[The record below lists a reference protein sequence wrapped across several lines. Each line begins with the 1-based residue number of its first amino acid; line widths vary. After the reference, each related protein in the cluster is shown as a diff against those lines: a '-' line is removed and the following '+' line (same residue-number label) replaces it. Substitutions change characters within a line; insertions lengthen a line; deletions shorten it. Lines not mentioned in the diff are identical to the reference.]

1 MKNVMPTYGR
11 IDLSF
16 ERGEGPW
23 LFTNDKKKY
32 LDFATG
38 IAVNT
43 LGHSNE
49 ELINTLISQSKK
61 LWHTSNLYNIKP
73 QGELAELICKN
84 SFGESVFFCN
94 SGAEALEGT
103 IKLCRK
109 YHFNNGDENKT
120 EILVC
125 SSAFHGRTL
134 GTLAAGDNEK
144 HREGFGVNTNGFTR
158 VPFGDINEIKK
169 FINKNTAA
177 ILVEPIQGEGG
188 INRSPK
194 GFLKK
199 LRILCS
205 ENKILLALDEVQ
217 TGIGRTGKLFAHQW
231 ADIIPDVM
239 AIAKGLGG
247 GFPIGA
253 VVAKNEAALGMSP
266 GTHGS
271 TFGGNFLASSVAKS
285 VISQVI
291 EKGFLD
297 NVTKIG
303 NKLFQEI
310 EVLSQKYP
318 SILKGARGKGLMIG
332 IICNV
337 SNIDLCKNLRDKG
350 LLSVPAGNNV
360 LRFLPP
366 LNIKPEHADKCIEI
380 MKKTLDKMMVEQL

>member
-1 MKNVMPTYGR
+1 MENVMPTYGR

-23 LFTNDKKKY
+23 LFTESGEKY

-43 LGHSNE
+43 LGHSN
-49 ELINTLISQSKK
+49 NTLNDILIEQSKK
-61 LWHTSNLYNIKP
+61 VWHTSNLYNIKP
-73 QGELAELICKN
+73 QSDLAKLICEN
-84 SFGESVFFCN
+84 SFGENVFFCN
-94 SGAEALEGT
+94 SGAESLEGT

-109 YHFNNGDENKT
+109 YHFNNGDENKID
-120 EILVC
+120 ILVC
-125 SSAFHGRTL
+125 SNAFHGRTL

-144 HREGFGVNTNGFTR
+144 HREGFGVNTNGFIR

-169 FINKNTAA
+169 FISKNTAA

-194 GFLKK
+194 GFIRN
-199 LRILCS
+199 LRKLCS

-253 VVAKNEAALGMSP
+253 VVATKEAAAGMSA

-291 EKGFLD
+291 ENDFLD
-297 NVTKIG
+297 NVTKMG
-303 NKLFQEI
+303 NKLMKEI
-310 EVLSQKYP
+310 EVLSHNYP
-318 SILKGARGKGLMIG
+318 SIIKGVRGKGLMIG

-337 SNIDLCKNLRDKG
+337 SNVALCTNLRNQG

-366 LNIKPEHADKCIEI
+366 LNIKYEHVDKCIEI
-380 MKKTLDKMMVEQL
+380 LKQTLDDMMAE

>member
-1 MKNVMPTYGR
+1 MEYVMPTYGR

-23 LFTNDKKKY
+23 LFTDSGEKY

-43 LGHSNE
+43 LGHSNNALNDI
-49 ELINTLISQSKK
+49 LIKQSKK
-61 LWHTSNLYNIKP
+61 VWHTSNLYKIKP
-73 QGELAELICKN
+73 QGDLAKLICEN

-94 SGAEALEGT
+94 SGAESLEGT

-109 YHFNNGDENKT
+109 YHFNNGDENKKD
-120 EILVC
+120 ILVC
-125 SSAFHGRTL
+125 SNAFHGRTL

-144 HREGFGVNTNGFTR
+144 HREGFGVNTNGFIR

-194 GFLKK
+194 GFIKN
-199 LRILCS
+199 LRKLCS
-205 ENKILLALDEVQ
+205 ETKILLALDEVQ

-253 VVAKNEAALGMSP
+253 VVATKEAAAGMSA

-291 EKGFLD
+291 ENGFLD
-297 NVTKIG
+297 NVTKMG
-303 NKLFQEI
+303 NKLMKEI
-310 EVLSQKYP
+310 EVLSNDYS
-318 SILKGARGKGLMIG
+318 SIIKGVRGKGLMIG
-332 IICNV
+332 IICNM
-337 SNIDLCKNLRDKG
+337 SNVELCTNLRDQG

-366 LNIKPEHADKCIEI
+366 LNIEYEHVDRCIEI
-380 MKKTLDKMMVEQL
+380 LKQTLDHMMAQ

>member
-23 LFTNDKKKY
+23 LFTKDKKKY

-43 LGHSNE
+43 LGHSNKD
-49 ELINTLISQSKK
+49 LINTLAIQSKK

-94 SGAEALEGT
+94 SGAESLEGT

-109 YHFNNGDENKT
+109 FHFNNGNKNKT
-120 EILVC
+120 DILVC

-134 GTLAAGDNEK
+134 GTLAAGDNDK
-144 HREGFGVNTNGFTR
+144 HREGFGVNTNGFIR
-158 VPFGDINEIKK
+158 VPFGDIDEIKK

-194 GFLKK
+194 GFLIK
-199 LRILCS
+199 LRDLCS

-231 ADIIPDVM
+231 ANIKPDVM

-253 VVAKNEAALGMSP
+253 VVSTYEAAFGMSP

-285 VISQVI
+285 VILQVI
-291 EKGFLD
+291 ADGFLD
-297 NVTKIG
+297 NVNEMG
-303 NKLFQEI
+303 NKLSKEI
-310 EVLSQKYP
+310 DLLSTKYP
-318 SILKGARGKGLMIG
+318 KHIKGVRGKGLMIG
-332 IICNV
+332 ITCNI
-337 SNIDLCKNLRDKG
+337 SNADLCTNLRENG

-360 LRFLPP
+360 LRLLPP
-366 LNIKPEHADKCIEI
+366 LNINNEHADICIAI
-380 MKKTLDKMMVEQL
+380 LDNTLNNIKVK

>member
-1 MKNVMPTYGR
+1 MENVMPTYGR

-23 LFTNDKKKY
+23 LFTESGEKY

-43 LGHSNE
+43 LGHSNNALNDI
-49 ELINTLISQSKK
+49 LIKQSKK
-61 LWHTSNLYNIKP
+61 VWHTSNLYNIKP
-73 QGELAELICKN
+73 QGDLAKLICEN

-94 SGAEALEGT
+94 SGAESLEGT

-109 YHFNNGDENKT
+109 YHFNNGDENKKD
-120 EILVC
+120 ILVC

-144 HREGFGVNTNGFTR
+144 HREGFGVNTNGFIR

-169 FINKNTAA
+169 SINKNTAA

-194 GFLKK
+194 GFIKNLRK
-199 LRILCS
+199 LCT

-231 ADIIPDVM
+231 AGIIPDVM

-253 VVAKNEAALGMSP
+253 VVATNEAAAGMSA

-291 EKGFLD
+291 ENGFLE
-297 NVTKIG
+297 NVINMG
-303 NKLFQEI
+303 NKLMKEI
-310 EVLSQKYP
+310 EVLSVNYP
-318 SILKGARGKGLMIG
+318 SIIKGVRGKGLMIG

-337 SNIDLCKNLRDKG
+337 SNIELCTNLRDQG

-366 LNIKPEHADKCIEI
+366 LNIKYEHAEKCIEI
-380 MKKTLDKMMVEQL
+380 LKQTLDDMMAE

>member
-1 MKNVMPTYGR
+1 MDNIMPTYGR

-23 LFTNDKKKY
+23 LFTKDGKKY

-43 LGHSNE
+43 LGHSND
-49 ELINTLISQSKK
+49 ELITTIIQQSKK
-61 LWHTSNLYNIKP
+61 LWHTSNLYKIKP
-73 QGELAELICKN
+73 QEDLAKLICEN

-109 YHFNNGDENKT
+109 YHFKNGNKNKKN
-120 EILVC
+120 ILVC

-134 GTLAAGDNEK
+134 GTLAAGDNEI
-144 HREGFGVNTNGFTR
+144 HREGFGVNTTGFTR
-158 VPFGDINEIKK
+158 VPFGDIDEIKK
-169 FINKNTAA
+169 FINNNTAA

-188 INRSPK
+188 INTAPE

-199 LRILCS
+199 LRDLCDDK
-205 ENKILLALDEVQ
+205 KILLALDEVQ
-217 TGIGRTGKLFAHQW
+217 TGVGRTGKLFAYQW
-231 ADIIPDVM
+231 ENVKPDVM
-239 AIAKGLGG
+239 ALAKGLGG

-253 VVAKNEAALGMSP
+253 VIATNKSAVGMTP

-285 VISQVI
+285 VITQVL
-291 EKGFLD
+291 EKDILN
-297 NVTKIG
+297 NVLKMG
-303 NKLFQEI
+303 NKLLKEI
-310 EVLSQKYP
+310 ELLALHYP
-318 SILKGARGKGLMIG
+318 EQINGVRGKGLMLG
-332 IICNV
+332 IICNM
-337 SNIDLCKNLRDKG
+337 NNLDLCTKLRNEG

-366 LNIKPEHADKCIEI
+366 LNITHEHLDKCLFIF
-380 MKKTLDKMMVEQL
+380 KNTLDKIKAE

>member
-1 MKNVMPTYGR
+1 MRNVMPTYGR

-61 LWHTSNLYNIKP
+61 LWHTSNLYKIKP

-109 YHFNNGDENKT
+109 YHFHNGDENKT
-120 EILVC
+120 DILVC

-144 HREGFGVNTNGFTR
+144 HREGFGVNTNGFIR

-169 FINKNTAA
+169 CIN
-177 ILVEPIQGEGG
+177 
-188 INRSPK
+188 
-194 GFLKK
+194 
-199 LRILCS
+199 C
-205 ENKILLALDEVQ
+205 
-217 TGIGRTGKLFAHQW
+217 
-231 ADIIPDVM
+231 
-239 AIAKGLGG
+239 
-247 GFPIGA
+247 
-253 VVAKNEAALGMSP
+253 
-266 GTHGS
+266 
-271 TFGGNFLASSVAKS
+271 
-285 VISQVI
+285 
-291 EKGFLD
+291 
-297 NVTKIG
+297 
-303 NKLFQEI
+303 
-310 EVLSQKYP
+310 Y
-318 SILKGARGKGLMIG
+318 
-332 IICNV
+332 
-337 SNIDLCKNLRDKG
+337 
-350 LLSVPAGNNV
+350 
-360 LRFLPP
+360 
-366 LNIKPEHADKCIEI
+366 
-380 MKKTLDKMMVEQL
+380 

>member
-23 LFTNDKKKY
+23 LYTKDNKRY
-32 LDFATG
+32 LDFASG

-43 LGHSNE
+43 LGHSNKD
-49 ELINTLISQSKK
+49 LIDTLAIQSKK
-61 LWHTSNLYNIKP
+61 LWHTSNLYNIQP
-73 QGELAELICKN
+73 QGELAELICNN

-94 SGAEALEGT
+94 SGAESLEGT

-109 YHFNNGDENKT
+109 FHFNKGNKNKT
-120 EILVC
+120 DILVC

-144 HREGFGVNTNGFTR
+144 HREGFGVNTNGFIR
-158 VPFGDINEIKK
+158 VPFGDINEIKG

-194 GFLKK
+194 GFLIQ
-199 LRILCS
+199 LRKLCS
-205 ENKILLALDEVQ
+205 ESKILLALDEVQ

-231 ADIIPDVM
+231 SEIKPDVM

-253 VVAKNEAALGMSP
+253 VVATNEAASGMSP

-285 VISQVI
+285 VILQVI
-291 EKGFLD
+291 DNGFLE
-297 NVTKIG
+297 NVNKIG
-303 NKLFQEI
+303 NKLLKEI
-310 EVLSQKYP
+310 ELLSIKH
-318 SILKGARGKGLMIG
+318 SKLIKGVRGKGLMIG
-332 IICNV
+332 ILCNMNNV
-337 SNIDLCKNLRDKG
+337 DLCENLRQNG

-366 LNIKPEHADKCIEI
+366 LNINNEHADKCIEI
-380 MKKTLDKMMVEQL
+380 LNNTLTNVKV

>member
-1 MKNVMPTYGR
+1 MPTYGR

-61 LWHTSNLYNIKP
+61 LWHTSNLYKIKP

-109 YHFNNGDENKT
+109 YHFHNGDENKT
-120 EILVC
+120 DILVC

-144 HREGFGVNTNGFTR
+144 HREGFGVNTNGFIR

-169 FINKNTAA
+169 CINNNTAA

-199 LRILCS
+199 LRTLCS

-217 TGIGRTGKLFAHQW
+217 TGVGRTGKLFAHQW

-253 VVAKNEAALGMSP
+253 VVAKNEAASGMSP

-291 EKGFLD
+291 ENGFLD
-297 NVTKIG
+297 SVNKIG
-303 NKLFQEI
+303 NKLFEDI
-310 EVLSQKYP
+310 EVLSHNYP
-318 SILKGARGKGLMIG
+318 SILKGVRGKGLMIG

-337 SNIDLCKNLRDKG
+337 SNIDLCTNLRDEG

-366 LNIKPEHADKCIEI
+366 LNIKLEHADKCIEI
-380 MKKTLDKMMVEQL
+380 LKKTLDKMMVE

>member
-1 MKNVMPTYGR
+1 MINIMPTYGR

-16 ERGEGPW
+16 ERGDGPW
-23 LFTNDKKKY
+23 LFTEDGRKY
-32 LDFATG
+32 LDFASG

-43 LGHSNE
+43 LGHSNK
-49 ELINTLISQSKK
+49 ELINVLIEQSKK
-61 LWHTSNLYNIKP
+61 VWHTSNLYNIKP
-73 QGELAELICKN
+73 QSDLAKLICQN

-94 SGAEALEGT
+94 SGAESLEGT
-103 IKLCRK
+103 IKLCRRF
-109 YHFNNGDENKT
+109 HFNNGDIDKT
-120 EILVC
+120 DILVC

-144 HREGFGVNTNGFTR
+144 HREGFGVNTNGFIR

-169 FINKNTAA
+169 YINKNTAA

-194 GFLKK
+194 GFLKT
-199 LRILCS
+199 LRGVCS

-231 ADIIPDVM
+231 SEIKPDVM

-337 SNIDLCKNLRDKG
+337 SNIDLCKNLREKG

-366 LNIKPEHADKCIEI
+366 LNIKLEHADNCIEI
-380 MKKTLDKMMVEQL
+380 MKKTLDKMMVEQV

>member
-158 VPFGDINEIKK
+158 VPFGNIN
-169 FINKNTAA
+169 
-177 ILVEPIQGEGG
+177 
-188 INRSPK
+188 
-194 GFLKK
+194 
-199 LRILCS
+199 
-205 ENKILLALDEVQ
+205 
-217 TGIGRTGKLFAHQW
+217 
-231 ADIIPDVM
+231 
-239 AIAKGLGG
+239 
-247 GFPIGA
+247 
-253 VVAKNEAALGMSP
+253 
-266 GTHGS
+266 
-271 TFGGNFLASSVAKS
+271 
-285 VISQVI
+285 
-291 EKGFLD
+291 
-297 NVTKIG
+297 
-303 NKLFQEI
+303 
-310 EVLSQKYP
+310 
-318 SILKGARGKGLMIG
+318 
-332 IICNV
+332 
-337 SNIDLCKNLRDKG
+337 
-350 LLSVPAGNNV
+350 
-360 LRFLPP
+360 
-366 LNIKPEHADKCIEI
+366 
-380 MKKTLDKMMVEQL
+380 

>member
-23 LFTNDKKKY
+23 LYTKDNKRF

-43 LGHSNE
+43 LGHSNKD
-49 ELINTLISQSKK
+49 LIDTLSIQSKK
-61 LWHTSNLYNIKP
+61 LWHTSNLYNIQP
-73 QGELAELICKN
+73 QEELAELICKN

-94 SGAEALEGT
+94 SGAESLEGT

-109 YHFNNGDENKT
+109 FHFNNGNKNKT
-120 EILVC
+120 DILVC

-144 HREGFGVNTNGFTR
+144 HREGFGVNTNGFIR
-158 VPFGDINEIKK
+158 VPFGDINEIQKL
-169 FINKNTAA
+169 INKNTAA

-194 GFLKK
+194 GFLRELSK
-199 LRILCS
+199 ICS
-205 ENKILLALDEVQ
+205 ESKILLALDEVQ
-217 TGIGRTGKLFAHQW
+217 TGVGRTGKLFAHQW
-231 ADIIPDVM
+231 SEIKPDVM
-239 AIAKGLGG
+239 ALAKGLGG

-253 VVAKNEAALGMSP
+253 VVATNEAASGMSP

-285 VISQVI
+285 VVSQVI
-291 EKGFLD
+291 REGFLD
-297 NVTKIG
+297 NVTKMG
-303 NKLFQEI
+303 NKLLKEI
-310 EVLSQKYP
+310 DLLAIKY
-318 SILKGARGKGLMIG
+318 SKQIKGVRGKGLMIG
-332 IICNV
+332 ISCNMN
-337 SNIDLCKNLRDKG
+337 NIDLCTNLRKNG

-360 LRFLPP
+360 LRLLPP
-366 LNIKPEHADKCIEI
+366 LNINNEHADKCIEI
-380 MKKTLDKMMVEQL
+380 LNQTLSNIKVK

>member
-205 ENKILLALDEVQ
+205 ENKVLLALDEVQ

-253 VVAKNEAALGMSP
+253 VVAKNKAALGMSP

-271 TFGGNFLASSVAKS
+271 TFGGNQLACSVALA
-285 VISQVI
+285 VIK
-291 EKGFLD
+291 E
-297 NVTKIG
+297 VTKKTFLNKVEENG
-303 NKLFQEI
+303 AYLRNKLEKI
-310 EVLSQKYP
+310 KKNYP
-318 SILKGARGKGLMIG
+318 EKIISIKGKGLLLG
-332 IICNV
+332 LELNHSTSNFCN
-337 SNIDLCKNLRDKG
+337 LAREKK
-350 LLSVPAGNNV
+350 LLLVPAANNV
-360 LRFLPP
+360 IRLLPP
-366 LNIKPEHADKCIEI
+366 LNIKKSEIKLALTILEKCLKEI
-380 MKKTLDKMMVEQL
+380 N

>member
-23 LFTNDKKKY
+23 LFTKDKKKY

-43 LGHSNE
+43 LGHSNKD
-49 ELINTLISQSKK
+49 LINTLAVQSKK

-73 QGELAELICKN
+73 QGELAELICEN

-94 SGAEALEGT
+94 SGAESLEGT

-109 YHFNNGDENKT
+109 FHFNNGDKNKT
-120 EILVC
+120 DILVC

-134 GTLAAGDNEK
+134 GTLAAGDNDK
-144 HREGFGVNTNGFTR
+144 HREGFGVNTNGFIR
-158 VPFGDINEIKK
+158 VPFGNIDEIKK

-194 GFLKK
+194 GFLIK
-199 LRILCS
+199 LRELCS

-231 ADIIPDVM
+231 ADIKPDVM

-253 VVAKNEAALGMSP
+253 VVSTYEAASGMSP

-285 VISQVI
+285 VILQVT
-291 EKGFLD
+291 EDGFLD
-297 NVTKIG
+297 NVTKMG
-303 NKLFQEI
+303 NKLSKAI
-310 EVLSQKYP
+310 NLLSTEYP
-318 SILKGARGKGLMIG
+318 KHIKGVRGKGLMIG
-332 IICNV
+332 IVCNM
-337 SNIDLCKNLRDKG
+337 SNADLCANLRENG

-360 LRFLPP
+360 LRLLPP
-366 LNIKPEHADKCIEI
+366 LNINNEHADICIEI
-380 MKKTLDKMMVEQL
+380 LNNTLNNIKVK

>member
-1 MKNVMPTYGR
+1 MENIMPTYGR

-23 LFTNDKKKY
+23 LFTEDGKKY
-32 LDFATG
+32 LDFASG

-43 LGHSNE
+43 LGHSNDA
-49 ELINTLISQSKK
+49 LINILIKQSKK
-61 LWHTSNLYNIKP
+61 VWHTSNLYNIKP
-73 QGELAELICKN
+73 QGELAKLICEN

-94 SGAEALEGT
+94 SGAESLEGT

-109 YHFNNGDENKT
+109 YHFNKGDKNKT
-120 EILVC
+120 DILVC

-144 HREGFGVNTNGFTR
+144 HREGFGVNTNGFIR
-158 VPFGDINEIKK
+158 VPFGEINEIKK
-169 FINKNTAA
+169 CINNNTAA

-199 LRILCS
+199 LRTLCS

-253 VVAKNEAALGMSP
+253 VVATNEAALGMSP

-291 EKGFLD
+291 ENSFLD

-303 NKLFQEI
+303 NKLMEEI
-310 EVLSQKYP
+310 EVLSHNYP
-318 SILKGARGKGLMIG
+318 SILKGVRGKGLMIG
-332 IICNV
+332 ILCNV
-337 SNIDLCKNLRDKG
+337 SNIDLCTDLRNEG
-350 LLSVPAGNNV
+350 LLSVPAGNNI

-366 LNIKPEHADKCIEI
+366 LNIEYDHADKCIEI
-380 MKKTLDKMMVEQL
+380 LKITLDNMMAE